1 MKSIYQVICLIGLFA
16 VSVLPAHA
24 DPAIFTQNS
33 YWAVY
38 KNAEGKGCFAYQNID
53 RSYAIGIAADQNGVG
68 FSIFDKRLGWLNTGS
83 AYNAAFF
90 IDRSRWDGRMNA
102 ARLQDI
108 SGLTI
113 NSVNSKFIMAFRR
126 GKQMQLVVNN
136 QIYGPYPLKGTA
148 KVMDDLGD
156 CVNSF
161 TSETAKNAPQA
172 KKSDAI
178 NLYEGGREEW
188 TFDVLP
194 RFYDYNGLQIAI
206 RSVPSRDNGSE
217 INVEISKA
225 GSQPVRFTQ
234 TAISGEIMVQKFQQN
249 EDAKVI
255 FSSFSG
261 GTHCCSQVY
270 VVNLI
275 DNSIGLIDV
284 GNHDGDRVL
293 PKDIDGDGL
302 VEFTFPD
309 ERFFVFSSF
318 AASFPPITVLSIENG
333 ELKDVTREDRFLQ
346 YHENRFKRQSQ
357 DCNNNAKINTGACS
371 GLLGT
376 ASILGIFDAAL
387 ETMDFDNNAG
397 EEAESTSTPPYKI
410 CANENCSQS
419 NTFDSEKLAIIEAI
433 RVWNYEPEAYKEN
446 AELAE
451 FVKRLIGKK
460 FAGEGEQTEM
470 TCETG
475 PAQFEILKGPRDHP
489 LYSFSNY
496 ETGCVFDRATIVGNS
511 VLAKTV
517 CTGEAEPM
525 WIENHI
531 YTYDGANFSFASF
544 DNTAFDRLHVIKTK
558 ACGK

>member
-16 VSVLPAHA
+16 LSVLPVHA
-24 DPAIFTQNS
+24 DPAIFTQNN
-33 YWAVY
+33 YWSIY
-38 KNAEGKGCFAYQNID
+38 KNSDGKGCFAYQNIS

-68 FSIFDKRLGWLNTGS
+68 FSIFDKRLGWLNVGS
-83 AYNAAFF
+83 TYNAAFF

-148 KVMDDLGD
+148 KVMDDLEH

-172 KKSDAI
+172 KKSNAI

-206 RSVPSRDNGSE
+206 RSVPSQDNGRE
-217 INVEISKA
+217 INIEISQA

-234 TAISGEIMVQKFQQN
+234 TAISGEIMVRKFQQN
-249 EDAKVI
+249 ETAKVI
-255 FSSFSG
+255 ISAFSG
-261 GTHCCSQVY
+261 GAHCCSQVY

-275 DNSIGLIDV
+275 GNSIDLIDV
-284 GNHDGDRVL
+284 GSHDGDMVL
-293 PKDIDGDGL
+293 LKDIDQDGL
-302 VEFTFPD
+302 FEFTFPD
-309 ERFFVFSSF
+309 ERFSVFSSYMD
-318 AASFPPITVLSIENG
+318 SFPPMTILSIENG
-333 ELKDVTREDRFLQ
+333 ELKDVTRAGRFLH
-346 YHENRFKRQSQ
+346 YHEVLFQRQSEI
-357 DCNNNAKINTGACS
+357 CNNNAKINTGACS

-397 EEAESTSTPPYKI
+397 EPDKGKSARPYRI

-419 NTFDSEKLAIIEAI
+419 NTFDNEKSAIIEAI

-460 FAGEGEQTEM
+460 FADEKEQTEM
-470 TCETG
+470 SCEIG

-531 YTYDGANFSFASF
+531 YAYDGENFSLASF